1 VIALGKFLSV
11 VGPIADQEAVKK
23 SIQTLTVN
31 LGMELGISVLLRKDA
46 TLFTL
51 LDAVR
56 NILHHHLPL
65 LERLFIK

>member
-11 VGPIADQEAVKK
+11 VEPIAEQEAVKK
-23 SIQTLTVN
+23 NIQTLTVN

-46 TLFTL
+46 MLFTP
-51 LDAVR
+51 LDVVR